1 MVHFGPLLVECL
13 IYRISFGFKSTKHKA
28 HSTIKLRLLFK
39 KTFAK
44 RRNHVRQTF
53 GNISWGSGDTLVQS
67 HWCAECHHWEQGKE
81 LWSPSVPVSTA
92 IRIFKSANTKS
103 ILANEEMTQMRQ
115 AASKSLTPLC
125 PSACLY
131 HINLSMHSVYANPPL
146 ISTFSSRRN
155 PAREKSFLHKA
166 SFY

>member
-1 MVHFGPLLVECL
+1 MLMKSPMFPNGAFWASVGEGF
-13 IYRISFGFKSTKHKA
+13 IYRFSFGYQNHKE
-28 HSTIKLRLLFK
+28 HSTIKLRLFVK

-53 GNISWGSGDTLVQS
+53 GNIGRDSGDTLVQS

-81 LWSPSVPVSTA
+81 LWSPSVPVSTV

-103 ILANEEMTQMRQ
+103 IPANDEMTQMRQ
-115 AASKSLTPLC
+115 AASESLTPLC

-131 HINLSMHSVYANPPL
+131 HINLL
-146 ISTFSSRRN
+146 C
-155 PAREKSFLHKA
+155 ARFMQILLLSLLFLEGITQRE
-166 SFY
+166 S